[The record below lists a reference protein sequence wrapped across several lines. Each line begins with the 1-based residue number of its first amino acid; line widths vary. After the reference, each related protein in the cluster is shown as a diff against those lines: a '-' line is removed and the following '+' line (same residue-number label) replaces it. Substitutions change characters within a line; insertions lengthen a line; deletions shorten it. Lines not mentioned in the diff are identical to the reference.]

1 MRFEMLLDACLT
13 VGLYLLLTF
22 VLAALILLPLAH
34 TSAFKHQLLLSWAAA
49 NLLSCLTNGFLLNWF
64 ITPSMVPFV
73 LIIIGQLPLSF
84 MVWSVIQ
91 WGASV
96 SLVRSL
102 NQSRDPISMKRWIEL
117 SSFSESSVR
126 LVENRINL
134 LRKLGLVEKDVYQI
148 TTFGRFISTI
158 SRIRDRS
165 FEGKIS

>member
-13 VGLYLLLTF
+13 VGLYLSLTF
-22 VLAALILLPLAH
+22 VLAALILLLLAH
-34 TSAFKHQLLLSWAAA
+34 ASKFRHKPLLSWVVA
-49 NLLSCLTNGFLLNWF
+49 NLLGCLIIGVLFNWF
-64 ITPSMVPFV
+64 SSRGMVAFL
-73 LIIIGQLPLSF
+73 LIIIGQLPPSF

-96 SLVRSL
+96 SLARSL
-102 NQSRDPISMKRWIEL
+102 NQSRDPISMERWIEL

-134 LRKLGLVEKDVYQI
+134 LRKLGLVEKDDYQI

-165 FEGKIS
+165 FKGKIS